1 VTTSTRP
8 STPTTA
14 LAQRVVL
21 EETVPLSVRHPWHRA
36 SLLGVFV
43 ALLALPWSTSSGCSG
58 DQTPVTETGMQLLS
72 SSVIDEP
79 LFILAPFALVAAALL
94 GVFAQHV
101 KRAGRRA
108 WLSFGMFALVVAGA
122 FYTWV
127 MTVLPHVAEHVELH
141 FASHAGTIALAAL
154 ILDALVR
161 LVLGV
166 REWWL
171 ARRGKRTRGA
181 RAIFTS

>member
-1 VTTSTRP
+1 
-8 STPTTA
+8 
-14 LAQRVVL
+14 
-21 EETVPLSVRHPWHRA
+21 VPLSVRHPWHRA

-58 DQTPVTETGMQLLS
+58 DQTPVTETGIELFAH
-72 SSVIDEP
+72 SVTEEP
-79 LFILAPFALVAAALL
+79 LFLLAPLALIIAALL

-108 WLSFGMFALVVAGA
+108 WLSFGMFALVATGA

-127 MTVLPHVAEHVELH
+127 MTVIPHVAEHVEFH
-141 FASHAGTIALAAL
+141 FASHAGTIALVAL
-154 ILDALVR
+154 ILDAVVR

-166 REWWL
+166 REWWM
-171 ARRGKRTRGA
+171 ARKS
-181 RAIFTS
+181 IVYSE